1 MVTRVLRLLEQWLP
15 ALACLS
21 GVVVPVSQ
29 GIPDGVASDAATV
42 PDLDA
47 QLHEILD
54 FVVLQEQM
62 WRPERRIKGPIIHP
76 SRKPRR
82 S

>member
-1 MVTRVLRLLEQWLP
+1 MMTRVLRLLEQWLP
-15 ALACLS
+15 LLACYS

-29 GIPDGVASDAATV
+29 VIPDGVASDAATA

-54 FVVLQEQM
+54 FVLLQEQM
-62 WRPERRIKGPIIHP
+62 WPPCRIKGPIN
-76 SRKPRR
+76 RKQEPG
-82 S
+82 